1 MKDVVTATFQKNTQF
16 SPFLVP
22 VPIFG
27 QSQTFLTDMGRSR
40 YGASNDVCFVVICPA
55 VSEISVGGGGQN
67 LPPMPVDVILGAIRE

>member
-40 YGASNDVCFVVICPA
+40 YGASNDVCFVVIRPV
-55 VSEISVGGGGQN
+55 VSEISGGGGQN
-67 LPPMPVDVILGAIRE
+67 LPPMQVDVILGASRE